1 MIEHNVEVIKQSDWI
16 VDVGPEA
23 GKNEEQILYTGGG
36 KDLPKTESITTNYL
50 QNTTPQIFL
59 AV

>member
-23 GKNEEQILYTGGG
+23 GKNEVRILYTGGG
-36 KDLPKTESITTNYL
+36 KDLPKAESITVNYL
-50 QNTTPQIFL
+50 
-59 AV
+59 